1 MTKRFTLFLLALAVA
16 SGLALSLGYVSHSV
30 APGPT
35 VTTTP
40 GAAQQPASAIWPF
53 VQTPLRFS
61 DPVAAAS
68 SFALTYLG
76 FSAPVVGQFQWSGAH
91 YGEVPV
97 RSSATGPITTVKMR
111 QLTNNNSWWI
121 TGAATFNIQITT
133 PAHFAILTSPATLG
147 GISTAF
153 EAQVNVELRA
163 DQSLAAIGTSNVMGG
178 SVGQLANFAGQITF
192 SAASSQY
199 GTLLMRTYSAEDGS
213 VLEASALRIMYTN

>member
-16 SGLALSLGYVSHSV
+16 FGLAFSLWYFPHSV
-30 APGPT
+30 TPGPT
-35 VTTTP
+35 TTP
-40 GAAQQPASAIWPF
+40 QAAEQPASAIWPF

-61 DPVAAAS
+61 DPVDAAS
-68 SFALTYLG
+68 SFAITYLG
-76 FSAPVVGQFQWSGAH
+76 FSAPVVGQFQWLGPK
-91 YGEVPV
+91 YGQVPV
-97 RSSATGPITTVKMR
+97 LSNTTGPITTVKMR
-111 QLTNNNSWWI
+111 QLTNDNSWWI
-121 TGAATFNIQITT
+121 TGAVTVNIQITT

-163 DQSLAAIGTSNVMGG
+163 DQSLATIGTSNVMGG
-178 SVGQLANFAGQITF
+178 SMGQLASFAGQITF

-213 VLEASALRIMYTN
+213 VLEASARKIKYTN